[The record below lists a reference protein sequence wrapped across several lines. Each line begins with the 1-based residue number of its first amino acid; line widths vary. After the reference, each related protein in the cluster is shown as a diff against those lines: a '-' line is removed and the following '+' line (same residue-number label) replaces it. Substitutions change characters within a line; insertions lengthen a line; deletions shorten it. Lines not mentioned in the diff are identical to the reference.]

1 MELQFISWLSLK
13 LKLALRADLFIDL
26 KFRFQ
31 RISPEGVDFVSYT
44 NKRWKSLRMKC
55 LFCLFIDRKEEK
67 ADLQRKICLMLVQ
80 SPNGHQQPKLS
91 QSKAGTSSGSPT
103 CVQSPE
109 ALGHAILLSQASNRN
124 LDGKRS
130 SRETLAP
137 IWDPGAG
144 GRGNGVSHHTKP
156 RISLLYFYIS
166 YRFHGVWIN
175 LGLQYILS
183 H

>member
-13 LKLALRADLFIDL
+13 LKLALRADRLIDL

-67 ADLQRKICLMLVQ
+67 ADLQ
-80 SPNGHQQPKLS
+80 SPYGHQQPKLS
-91 QSKAGTSSGSPT
+91 RSKAGTSSGSPT

-109 ALGHAILLSQASNRN
+109 ALGHAILLSQASSRN